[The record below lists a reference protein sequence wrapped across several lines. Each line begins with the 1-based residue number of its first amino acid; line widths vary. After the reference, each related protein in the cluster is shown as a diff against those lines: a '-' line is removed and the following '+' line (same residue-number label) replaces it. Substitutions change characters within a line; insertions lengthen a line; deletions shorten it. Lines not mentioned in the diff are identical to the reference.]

1 MGAMTRWKKDATR
14 FTVSVNADRH
24 VRVCRI
30 PKPIVDM
37 LGDPESV
44 TFSVKGGRI
53 TVN

>member
-1 MGAMTRWKKDATR
+1 MTRWKKGETR
-14 FTVSVNADRH
+14 FTVRVSVNRH
-24 VRVCRI
+24 LRVCRI
-30 PKPIVDM
+30 PKPIVEM